1 VSAGEPLR
9 PIFPLD
15 LVLLPTERL
24 PLHIFEPRYKAMVRR
39 SLAEDAPFG
48 LLWMN
53 EGIQANVGC
62 WAEIDSIL
70 REYPDGR
77 RDLLV
82 VGRDRFRV
90 RSIREHEDGYLE
102 AETEP
107 LVDFEPGDPEARALL
122 LQLFAECH
130 RLSVAR
136 AAPPGS
142 GPVEA
147 ELDEQL
153 IEPTDGYTFL
163 LAARIELPPS
173 DEQELLE
180 SESESSREHLLLA
193 HLAQLR
199 PRLQLQLETLER
211 VRGNGRVHHG

>member
-1 VSAGEPLR
+1 MSAGEPLR

-39 SLAEDAPFG
+39 CLAEEAPFG
-48 LLWMN
+48 MIWMN
-53 EGIQANVGC
+53 DGTQSEIGC
-62 WAEIDSIL
+62 WAEIESIL

-77 RDLLV
+77 RDLLA
-82 VGRDRFRV
+82 VGGDRFRV
-90 RSIREHEDGYLE
+90 LSVREHEDGYLE

-107 LVDFEPGDPEARALL
+107 LVDQEAGDPEARALL

-136 AAPPGS
+136 AAPPGAA
-142 GPVEA
+142 PVET
-147 ELDEQL
+147 ELDERL
-153 IEPTDGYTFL
+153 IEPTEGYTFR
-163 LAARIELPPS
+163 LAARIELPPA
-173 DEQELLE
+173 DEQQLLE
-180 SESESSREHLLLA
+180 SESESTREQLLLA